1 MNVRIVLV
9 AAGVALV
16 VAFALVA
23 MRAWNSWPPL
33 GRYRLRRNEAA
44 MKATVRQYLEGR
56 LSLDAASVE
65 VGGRM
70 RKEMYLGWALSD
82 EDGNTMTAIGPQLT
96 PSGYSADD
104 PRIVELTQ
112 RSFVEFMGGREA
124 FERAQEKHRRWMQE
138 RHPDR
143 SSPSQ

>member
-1 MNVRIVLV
+1 
-9 AAGVALV
+9 
-16 VAFALVA
+16 
-23 MRAWNSWPPL
+23 
-33 GRYRLRRNEAA
+33 

-82 EDGNTMTAIGPQLT
+82 EAGNTMTPIGPQLT

-104 PRIVELTQ
+104 PSIAELAQ
-112 RSFVEFMGGREA
+112 RSFVEFMGGRQA
-124 FERAQEKHRRWMQE
+124 FERAQEQHRRWMQE
-138 RHPDR
+138 RHRDR
-143 SSPSQ
+143 SSSSQ